1 MEFAAIVAQGMPHPL
16 PCWLYIQLL
25 FPLAGLPLPLRQEWR
40 LLFNSSK
47 HGMSYSTF
55 LGRLGEACPTLLLVR
70 DKGGA
75 VFGGIA
81 HAPWQKTGT
90 FYGEPKQHVVLAWL
104 AVVSCGT
111 LSAASSPSHCST
123 HCAHLCCA

>member
-1 MEFAAIVAQGMPHPL
+1 MSFGSVAKRLVRAIYPNVDVLHTACSSHP
-16 PCWLYIQLL
+16 
-25 FPLAGLPLPLRQEWR
+25 FAGLPPPLRQDWR
-40 LLFNSSK
+40 LLFNSAR

-55 LGRLGEACPTLLLVR
+55 LGRLGQASPTLLLLR

-90 FYGEPKQHVVLAWL
+90 FYGESGRGLL
-104 AVVSCGT
+104 D
-111 LSAASSPSHCST
+111 
-123 HCAHLCCA
+123 LCRVCFC

>member
-1 MEFAAIVAQGMPHPL
+1 
-16 PCWLYIQLL
+16 
-25 FPLAGLPLPLRQEWR
+25 
-40 LLFNSSK
+40 LFNSTK

-55 LGRLGEACPTLLLVR
+55 LGRLGEASPTLLLVR

-90 FYGEPKQHVVLAWL
+90 FYGEQLISNLAL
-104 AVVSCGT
+104 
-111 LSAASSPSHCST
+111 
-123 HCAHLCCA
+123 

>member
-1 MEFAAIVAQGMPHPL
+1 
-16 PCWLYIQLL
+16 LL
-25 FPLAGLPLPLRQEWR
+25 FNSAKHGMSYSTCNEAAAACPCNLSAVIGLPSPLRQDWR
-40 LLFNSSK
+40 LLFNSAK

-55 LGRLGEACPTLLLVR
+55 LGRLGDASPTLLLVR

-90 FYGEPKQHVVLAWL
+90 FYGE
-104 AVVSCGT
+104 
-111 LSAASSPSHCST
+111 
-123 HCAHLCCA
+123 

>member
-1 MEFAAIVAQGMPHPL
+1 MLMSFVG
-16 PCWLYIQLL
+16 
-25 FPLAGLPLPLRQEWR
+25 LAPPLRQDWR
-40 LLFNSSK
+40 LLFNSTK

-55 LGRLGEACPTLLLVR
+55 LGRLGEASPTLLLVR

-90 FYGEPKQHVVLAWL
+90 FYGERIADL
-104 AVVSCGT
+104 AV
-111 LSAASSPSHCST
+111 
-123 HCAHLCCA
+123 